1 MALGPVKFIQVSLVE
16 NKAFAL
22 AGRFPQH
29 PSGTQGVALGY
40 WLVAP
45 IGAPLE
51 NRQPPTAT
59 TRHDPTRHDTTRSNT
74 TRPNT
79 TQPNTTQHDTTR
91 HDTTNRQ
98 PHTDVR
104 GYGDVVPSA
113 LHIVMR
119 DVHPA
124 PRPIGHPLRTANCQP
139 LTANC

>member
-59 TRHDPTRHDTTRSNT
+59 TRHNT
-74 TRPNT
+74 TR
-79 TQPNTTQHDTTR
+79 PNTTQHDTTR

-124 PRPIGHPLRTANCQP
+124 PRPIGAPLENC
-139 LTANC
+139 